1 LMLRC
6 SRSSKPKPLVAL
18 ILRWSNFHPDFAK
31 AINFV
36 SAD

>member
-1 LMLRC
+1 
-6 SRSSKPKPLVAL
+6 LVSL
-18 ILRWSNFHPDFAK
+18 ILRWSNFYPDFAK